1 VSFIDD
7 QDASRRARAQ
17 DVALFRY
24 RLIAPA
30 IEPGLPGRQRG
41 RLVRGIAGT
50 VHAGPA
56 GRPVR
61 VSRKSLD
68 RWIRA
73 WRAGG
78 FEALCPSPRQVA
90 PRTEPAVLE
99 LATALKKENPDR
111 TAAQVAR
118 VIAAHGGWAPSER
131 TLQRHFAREEIGG
144 GPRGVV
150 HGRFEAG
157 APNLLWTGDVLHG
170 PHVSGRKTFLFAFID
185 DHSRLIAGFR
195 WGFSE
200 DSLHLAE
207 ALKRAIAIRGV
218 PARLYVDNGACFSD
232 EALPRYCAKLGIQ
245 LVHSPPYRPQGRG
258 KIERWFET
266 VRAQFLVEISPDGKP
281 APGRLVLSGLDDLN
295 GRFHTWVEH
304 GYHLRTH
311 SETQMTPL
319 ARWAPCQP
327 RQVSGPELDAAFLWE
342 ATRSVHAA
350 TATISFHG
358 NTYEVDGQLAGR
370 RVTLAYS
377 PSGLAGAAVPIQ
389 VSYRG
394 AGYGTARPHL
404 IRRHCH
410 PKVKIPPRAAVP
422 AGEPTGISYLDLL
435 GQRRTAADGAAYS
448 IRYHDLAGHAAGE
461 TTSTEGQTS

>member
-7 QDASRRARAQ
+7 QDAARRARAQ

-30 IEPGLPGRQRG
+30 VEPGLTGAQRG
-41 RLVRGIAGT
+41 RLVRGIAAT

-90 PRTEPAVLE
+90 PRTDAAVLE
-99 LATALKKENPDR
+99 LAAALKKENPGR

-118 VIAAHGGWAPSER
+118 ILAAHGGLAPSER
-131 TLQRHFAREEIGG
+131 TLQRHFVRQEIGT

-150 HGRFEAG
+150 HGRFEAE

-170 PHVSGRKTFLFAFID
+170 PAVAGRKTYLFAFID

-195 WGFSE
+195 RGLSE
-200 DSLHLAE
+200 DSLHLAG

-232 EALPRYCAKLGIQ
+232 EALPRYCAKLGIR
-245 LVHSPPYRPQGRG
+245 LVHSPPCRPQGRG

-266 VRAQFLVEISPDGKP
+266 VRAQFLVEISPDGQP
-281 APGRLVLSGLDDLN
+281 APGRLVVAGLDELN
-295 GRFHTWVEH
+295 ARFRTRVEH
-304 GYHLRTH
+304 GYHLHAH
-311 SETQMTPL
+311 SETGMTPL
-319 ARWAPCQP
+319 QRWPAASPGMSAEPGWTPRSCGKHSARCTPPPPPSA
-327 RQVSGPELDAAFLWE
+327 S
-342 ATRSVHAA
+342 
-350 TATISFHG
+350 TAT
-358 NTYEVDGQLAGR
+358 
-370 RVTLAYS
+370 
-377 PSGLAGAAVPIQ
+377 
-389 VSYRG
+389 
-394 AGYGTARPHL
+394 
-404 IRRHCH
+404 
-410 PKVKIPPRAAVP
+410 
-422 AGEPTGISYLDLL
+422 PT
-435 GQRRTAADGAAYS
+435 R
-448 IRYHDLAGHAAGE
+448 
-461 TTSTEGQTS
+461 